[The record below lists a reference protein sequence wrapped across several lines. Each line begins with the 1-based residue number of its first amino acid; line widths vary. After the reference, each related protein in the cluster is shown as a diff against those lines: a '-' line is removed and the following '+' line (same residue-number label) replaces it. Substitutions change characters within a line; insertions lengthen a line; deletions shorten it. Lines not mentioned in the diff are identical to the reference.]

1 MSNNPFL
8 RKLGFSEN
16 ERVVIT
22 HADDI
27 GMCQASIQ
35 AYEDLFTFGT
45 LTSGAVMVPCPW
57 FPAAAE
63 MQKRL
68 PEADLGAHLVLTSE
82 WEYYR
87 WRPLTGGKS
96 LLDAERFFPRQDAEI
111 QEAGDPEEVAAELEA
126 QIRRGL
132 DFGLDLTHADM
143 HMGAIASPK
152 FIPGYIQLISKYRL
166 PPLIP
171 RGNEEAYRSF
181 GVDAETFQMVQA
193 LTEYL
198 EGEGIPMVDHAMGLP
213 LDEPRDQMETARRM
227 FGQLEAGLTHFI
239 IHPSIDTP
247 ELRAITPD
255 WECRVANYRVFMS
268 DEFKGRLEREN
279 IRLIGYRGIREAM
292 RS

>member
-8 RKLGFSEN
+8 KKLGFSEN
-16 ERVVIT
+16 DRVVVT
-22 HADDI
+22 HGDDI

-35 AYEDLFTFGT
+35 AYEELFAFGT

-57 FPAAAE
+57 FPAAAGL
-63 MQKRL
+63 QKRL

-82 WEYYR
+82 WQYYR

-96 LLDAERFFPRQDAEI
+96 LLDAEGFFPRSDAEI
-111 QEAGDPEEVAAELEA
+111 QEAGDPEEVTAELEG

-132 DFGLDLTHADM
+132 EFGLDLTHADM

-171 RGNEEAYRSF
+171 RGDEEVYRSF
-181 GVDAETFQMVQA
+181 GVDAETFQLVKAM
-193 LTEYL
+193 TEYL
-198 EGEGIPMVDHAMGLP
+198 EGQGIPMVDHATGLP
-213 LDEPRDQMETARRM
+213 LDEPRGQMETARRM
-227 FGQLEAGLTHFI
+227 FGELGAGLTHFI

-255 WECRVANYRVFMS
+255 WECRVENYKVFLS
-268 DEFKGRLEREN
+268 DEFKQILERED
-279 IRLIGYRGIREAM
+279 IHLIGYRRVRDAM
-292 RS
+292 RG